1 MDRKTRLVLAL
12 IFAAVLLLDNVT
24 TILAINNGAEEVNPL
39 IKPFLSSEATFTLF
53 TILKVL
59 AGFAAVYFTASK
71 SMMWFLFYLF
81 TLYIF
86 TRAVVVNFINA
97 F

>member
-1 MDRKTRLVLAL
+1 MDKKLKLTLAL
-12 IFAAVLLLDNVT
+12 IFAAVLLLDNIT
-24 TILAINNGAEEVNPL
+24 TALALQHGAEEVNPL
-39 IKPFLSSEATFTLF
+39 IKPLLSSEATFTLF

-86 TRAVVVNFINA
+86 TRATVINFINA